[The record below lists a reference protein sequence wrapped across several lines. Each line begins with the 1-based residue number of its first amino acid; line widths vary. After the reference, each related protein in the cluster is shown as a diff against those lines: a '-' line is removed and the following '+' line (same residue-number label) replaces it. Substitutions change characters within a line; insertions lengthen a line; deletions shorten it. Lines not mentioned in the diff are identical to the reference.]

1 MALPAPSDR
10 AARVIEFGGRFL
22 DPGRWRVFD
31 NLVCLPSVGSSNDLA
46 REVIDVYFQE
56 EQKLPATVFLAEEQR
71 AARGRGGRAWRAP
84 KGRGIYLTFVRAVAE
99 GEPLS
104 VVPIAVARW
113 TREAL
118 KDACGLAAEL
128 KWPNDLYVGRRKLA
142 GVLAEAR
149 TQGDLAYLAVG
160 IGINLLGRAS
170 EVGVANATTVEEET
184 GHAPSIPAVV
194 QTLLDRLDRE
204 LARPV
209 WSREVEEW
217 ERVSLHRPG
226 DRMRVRREG
235 KELTGQYVGLDA
247 FGFLR
252 LRTASG
258 EAVVSNG
265 ELDEW

>member
-1 MALPAPSDR
+1 
-10 AARVIEFGGRFL
+10 VIEFAGGTL
-22 DPGRWRVFD
+22 DARRWNVFQ
-31 NLVCLPSVGSSNDLA
+31 NLACFASIGSSNDLA
-46 REVIDVYFQE
+46 RDVIDVYFQE
-56 EQKLPATVFLAEEQR
+56 EQSLPATIFLAEEQQS
-71 AARGRGGRAWRAP
+71 ARGRGGRAWKAP

-149 TQGDLAYLAVG
+149 TQGDDAYLAVG
-160 IGINLLGRAS
+160 IGINVLGRAS
-170 EVGVANATTVEEET
+170 EVGIPHATTIEEET
-184 GHAPSIPAVV
+184 GIAPAIPELV
-194 QTLLDRLDRE
+194 QALLDRLDRE
-204 LARPV
+204 LSHPHWA
-209 WSREVEEW
+209 REVEEW

-226 DRMRVRREG
+226 DRMRVRRDG
-235 KELTGQYVGLDA
+235 KDLTGQYVGLDPC
-247 FGFLR
+247 GFLR
-252 LRTASG
+252 LQTSSG
-258 EAVVSNG
+258 EAVVANG

>member
-1 MALPAPSDR
+1 
-10 AARVIEFGGRFL
+10 VIEFGGGTL
-22 DPGRWRVFD
+22 DPGRWRVFQ
-31 NLVCLPSVGSSNDLA
+31 NLACLASIGSSNDLA

-56 EQKLPATVFLAEEQR
+56 EQSLPATIFLAEEQPK
-71 AARGRGGRAWRAP
+71 ARGRNGRAWKAP
-84 KGRGIYLTFVRAVAE
+84 KGRGVYLTFVRAVSQ

-118 KDACGLAAEL
+118 KDASGLAAEL

-149 TQGDLAYLAVG
+149 TQGDDAYLAVG

-170 EVGVANATTVEEET
+170 EVGVPNATTVEEET
-184 GHAPSIPAVV
+184 GRAPSVTVVV
-194 QTLLDRLDRE
+194 QALLDRLDRE
-204 LARPV
+204 LARPH
-209 WSREVEEW
+209 WAREVEEW

-226 DRMRVRREG
+226 DRMRVLREG
-235 KELTGQYVGLDA
+235 KELTGLYVGLDPA
-247 FGFLR
+247 GFLR
-252 LRTASG
+252 LKTSSG
-258 EAVVSNG
+258 EAVVANG